1 MEIFILRQLNKE
13 QDTSRSLIY
22 ENAQYEVI
30 DILESKYEQITR
42 ACINEYMNTNNML
55 CESDSYSLSF
65 NTLLEVVAYSVL
77 NRKYYLFI
85 TKYSQNY
92 GECKALYRI
101 KCINELITN

>member
-1 MEIFILRQLNKE
+1 MEIFILRQLDGK
-13 QDTSRSLIY
+13 QDTSRSLTC
-22 ENAQYEVI
+22 ENTQYEVI

-42 ACINEYMNTNNML
+42 ACINEYLNTNNML

-101 KCINELITN
+101 KYINELITN